1 MGRRYL
7 PCHWQGVTKN
17 VRVLV
22 FTTWFPDSE
31 NQATAPFNLKHVQ
44 AIAAQHDVRVIHVR
58 LGGSGDVISENYG
71 AVPVTRIPLSPRRP
85 LGYLAMA
92 RQLWAALWQTD
103 VLHTMAFSS
112 AVIAAP
118 VQAFKRTRWVHTEHW
133 SGMANPASVSK
144 LWVVFSPLRYVLKL
158 PDAVT
163 AVSAAQADQ
172 LSRFA
177 RGGRVEVVPNV
188 VQGPDALATRQGMPD
203 GAPRLVGVGG
213 LIARK
218 RPMLALEALRLV
230 RAGGLD
236 ATLTLVG
243 DGPLRA
249 ELESAAA
256 AANLGGKFT
265 ITGLVAP
272 DQVSAALRAADLF
285 ILPSSHETFCV
296 SAAEA
301 VAAGLPAI
309 VTDLPAVRDFL
320 TVRNSVLVAGDSAED
335 FAAGI
340 HDALAKFS
348 QVSPATIS
356 GTIAS
361 RYAPRVIADKFSAVY
376 ARVRGAGG

>member
-1 MGRRYL
+1 M
-7 PCHWQGVTKN
+7 
-17 VRVLV
+17 RVLV
-22 FTTWFPDSE
+22 VTTWFPDIK
-31 NQATAPFNLKHVQ
+31 NQATSPFSLKHVQ
-44 AIAAQHDVRVIHVR
+44 ALAARHDVRVIHVR
-58 LGGSGDVISENYG
+58 LGGVGAVVSEHFG
-71 AVPVTRIPLSPRRP
+71 GVPVTRIPLSPRRP
-85 LGYLAMA
+85 LGYLIVV
-92 RQLWAALWQTD
+92 RHLLAALKEAD
-103 VLHTMAFSS
+103 VLHTMAFTS
-112 AVIAAP
+112 AVVAAP
-118 VQAFKRTRWVHTEHW
+118 AHALRPRPWVHTEHW

-144 LWVVFSPLRYVLKL
+144 LWVIFSPLRYVLKL

-163 AVSAAQADQ
+163 AVSSAQADQ

-188 VQGPDALATRQGMPD
+188 VPGPDALASRQGMVD
-203 GAPRLVGVGG
+203 GAPRLIGVGG
-213 LIARK
+213 LIPRK

-249 ELESAAA
+249 ELESAAE
-256 AANLGGKFT
+256 AANLEGKLT
-265 ITGLVAP
+265 ITGLLTP
-272 DQVSAALRAADLF
+272 GQVREELRASDVFL
-285 ILPSSHETFCV
+285 LPTRHETFCV

-301 VAAGLPAI
+301 VAAGLPAV
-309 VTDLPAVRDFL
+309 VTDIPAVRDFL
-320 TVRNSVLVAGDSAED
+320 TPGNSVLVAGDSAED
-335 FAAGI
+335 FAAGV

>member
-1 MGRRYL
+1 M
-7 PCHWQGVTKN
+7 
-17 VRVLV
+17 RVLV

-44 AIAAQHDVRVIHVR
+44 AIAALHDVRVIHVR
-58 LGGSGDVISENYG
+58 LGGTGAVISESYG

-85 LGYLAMA
+85 LGYLEVV
-92 RQLWAALWQTD
+92 RQLWAALKHAD
-103 VLHTMAFSS
+103 VLHTMAFTS

-118 VQAFKRTRWVHTEHW
+118 VQAFKRARWVHTEHW

-144 LWVVFSPLRYVLKL
+144 LWVVLSPLRYVLKL
-158 PDAVT
+158 PHAVT
-163 AVSAAQADQ
+163 AVSASQAEQ

-177 RGGRVEVVPNV
+177 RGGRVEVIPNV
-188 VQGPDALATRQGMPD
+188 VQGPGTLATRQGVLD

-236 ATLTLVG
+236 ASLTLVG

-249 ELESAAA
+249 ELELAAA

-272 DQVSAALRAADLF
+272 DQVSEALRAADLF
-285 ILPSSHETFCV
+285 ILPSRHETFCV

-320 TVRNSVLVAGDSAED
+320 TVRNSVLVLGDSAED
-335 FAAGI
+335 FAVGVQE
-340 HDALAKFS
+340 ALARFS
-348 QVSPATIS
+348 QVSSATIA

-361 RYAPRVIADKFSAVY
+361 RFAPRVIADKFSAVY
-376 ARVRGAGG
+376 ARVRGADG